1 MYKRLQSYLAM
12 KEFFCDSQYGFRKQ
26 HSTQHAILD
35 IINKIQDNMDRKMYS
50 CGIFID
56 LKKAFDTVDHDI
68 LLGKLDYYGIR
79 GVINNWFSSY
89 LKNLKKTTLVGNCV
103 SNKETTLC
111 GVPQGSVLEPLLFF
125 IYINDICESSEIF
138 KFFLFADDTNL
149 LYADKDLKM
158 LETVVNAELKKVCE
172 WLAINK
178 LTLNISKSNFV
189 IFQPYQKSLHFQ
201 PVIKMFDNA

>member
-1 MYKRLQSYLAM
+1 MIHNN
-12 KEFFCDSQYGFRKQ
+12 YGFRKQ

-56 LKKAFDTVDHDI
+56 LKKAFGTVDHDI

-89 LKNLKKTTLVGNCV
+89 LKNRTQTTLVRDCV

-111 GVPQGSVLEPLLFF
+111 GVPQGSVLGPLLFL
-125 IYINDICESSEIF
+125 IYINDICESSRIF
-138 KFFLFADDTNL
+138 NFFSF
-149 LYADKDLKM
+149 
-158 LETVVNAELKKVCE
+158 C
-172 WLAINK
+172 
-178 LTLNISKSNFV
+178 
-189 IFQPYQKSLHFQ
+189 
-201 PVIKMFDNA
+201 